1 MSKEIVINVSP
12 FETRVALL
20 ENRNLAEI
28 FVERKDSKGI
38 AGNIYKGRVTK
49 ILPGMQVAFVDIGL
63 EKAGFLHQRDIN
75 PNRNNSI
82 TTFFTTPNTGTEN
95 GDEFL
100 NPYATHHGSGED
112 SPNIENFLSEGQELM
127 VQVNKDPMGSKG
139 ARITTYITM
148 PGRYLVYMPMV
159 NQIGISRR
167 IENQDETARLKSLVK
182 KLRSNGRGY
191 IIRTAAENVSEE
203 ELLSDIRF
211 LEKMWETIVKKNER
225 AATPSL
231 LHRDLDIVLRSIRDL
246 YLPEVGRITIDNSDE
261 HDRIL
266 EFAGSYLESKN
277 LEVELY
283 TQSEPIFEV
292 FGLEVEIER
301 ALGRKVWLKSG
312 GYIIID
318 QTEALTAID
327 VNTGKFVGKESQED
341 TILKTNIEA
350 VKEIVSQLR
359 VRNIGGLII
368 IDFIDMEKEENKK
381 KVFNI
386 LELTL
391 KQDRSRTKILQVSEL
406 GLVEMTRK
414 RTRDSLNKIMCNA
427 CPCCDGKG
435 VTKSPETISY
445 EIFRAIKKSLTQI
458 PKVRRIIVEVPPEV
472 SATLAEDE
480 SEFIAKLEKDH
491 GFSLTIKESSELPP
505 DRFEISVF

>member
-20 ENRNLAEI
+20 ENRNLAELFI
-28 FVERKDSKGI
+28 ERKDSKGI

-75 PNRNNSI
+75 PNRDNSI
-82 TTFFTTPNTGTEN
+82 TTFFTTPSDRNGN
-95 GDEFL
+95 GDEFMESFNSTL
-100 NPYATHHGSGED
+100 DAGDNSLG
-112 SPNIENFLSEGQELM
+112 IENFLSEGQELM

-148 PGRYLVYMPMV
+148 PGRYLVYMPMI

-167 IENQDETARLKSLVK
+167 IENPEESARLKSIVK
-182 KLRSNGRGY
+182 KLRSGDRGY

-203 ELLSDIRF
+203 ELLRDIRF
-211 LEKMWETIVKKNER
+211 LEKMWETIIEKNEKAR
-225 AATPSL
+225 SPSL

-246 YLPEVGRITIDNSDE
+246 FLPEVGKITIDSSEE
-261 HDRIL
+261 HGRIID
-266 EFAGSYLESKN
+266 FMGSFLESYDM
-277 LEVELY
+277 EIEQY
-283 TQSEPIFEV
+283 TQSEPIFEAY
-292 FGLEVEIER
+292 GLEVEIER

-327 VNTGKFVGKESQED
+327 VNTGKFVGKQSQED
-341 TILKTNIEA
+341 TIVKTNIEA

-359 VRNIGGLII
+359 LRNIGGLII
-368 IDFIDMEKEENKK
+368 IDFIDMEKEENKQNL
-381 KVFNI
+381 FNI

-391 KQDRSRTKILQVSEL
+391 KQDRSRTNILQVSEL

-445 EIFRAIKKSLTQI
+445 EIFRKIKKLLATTPSVTR
-458 PKVRRIIVEVPPEV
+458 VVVEVPPEV

-480 SEFIAKLEKDH
+480 SEYIEKLENEFN
-491 GFSLTIKESSELPP
+491 FSLTIKESPELPA